1 MFNIKSYKE
10 AGSVK
15 EAIQLLQENRQA
27 RLIAGG
33 TDVLVKLH
41 KGNGQFHHLIDIHK
55 IAELDFG
62 VVNLC
67 CLRVIWCKGSSRP
80 PFSPGSTTSQR
91 RKVS

>member
-10 AGSVK
+10 AVSVK

-41 KGNGQFHHLIDIHK
+41 KGKGQFHHLIDIHN
-55 IAELDFG
+55 IAELDFITLNDDG
-62 VVNLC
+62 NL
-67 CLRVIWCKGSSRP
+67 VIG
-80 PFSPGSTTSQR
+80 PGTDSA
-91 RKVS
+91 K

>member
-55 IAELDFG
+55 IAELDFI
-62 VVNLC
+62 NLNDGED
-67 CLRVIWCKGSSRP
+67 LVIG
-80 PFSPGSTTSQR
+80 PGTSG
-91 RKVS
+91 